1 MAYHEKTTTALL
13 FGLAIFAIGCFWYL
27 GPQLSPPP
35 VSPVVSSES
44 DGTTTASTT
53 NPTGTTSPEIASST
67 ELNGLTTP
75 TTPLPSVSDR
85 TTDSRVTSASVLSN
99 MHLTFADEFTSFSRY
114 TDSKGN
120 ITCEPGGV
128 GTWQTVYHFCSR
140 TIPSNFEAEIYIDQ
154 NFLDY
159 LAQSTGNTTAAT
171 SPFTISNSILNI
183 EAKPAD
189 AVITKAAGAW
199 AKYTSGLITTQ
210 FSFAQQYGY
219 FEMRAQMPAGS
230 GLWPAFWLLPVD
242 KSWPPEIDVMEAFG
256 GKNSNHEGGVTS
268 IHYASHTV
276 KKGGLCGDW
285 HDVGVDITKG
295 FHTYGVNWQP
305 DTITYFFDGV
315 AYATCPGNGDAN
327 QPFYLLVN
335 LAVGSSASWPGSPS
349 AATPWPAVMQ
359 VDYVRAYQTN

>member
-1 MAYHEKTTTALL
+1 MFFHATTYSVTLVSLTIIALGYFFYLSNQKSYPLVLQPIATTSTEIIPAATTPVNTQGTRTTA
-13 FGLAIFAIGCFWYL
+13 
-27 GPQLSPPP
+27 
-35 VSPVVSSES
+35 
-44 DGTTTASTT
+44 
-53 NPTGTTSPEIASST
+53 
-67 ELNGLTTP
+67 
-75 TTPLPSVSDR
+75 
-85 TTDSRVTSASVLSN
+85 ASVIAG
-99 MHLTFADEFTSFSRY
+99 MHLTFEDNFNTLNRY
-114 TDSKGN
+114 LDTKGN
-120 ITCEPGGV
+120 ITCEPGGI

-140 TIPSNFEAEIYIDQ
+140 TIPSNYEAEIYTDQ

-159 LAQSTGNTTAAT
+159 LHQSTGNTTAAT
-171 SPFTISNSILNI
+171 SPFTLKNGTLSI

-189 AVITKAAGAW
+189 AAITKAAGPW

-256 GKNSNHEGGVTS
+256 DKNSKGEGGRTA

-276 KKGGLCGDW
+276 QKSGLCGEW

-295 FHTYGVNWQP
+295 FHTYGVNWQK

-315 AYATCPGNGDAN
+315 AYATCPGNPDAN

-335 LAVGSSASWPGSPS
+335 LAVGSTASWPGSPNAS
-349 AATPWPAVMQ
+349 NVWPAYMN